1 MFLSEPPKSR
11 FTNKRSQVMAN
22 TVRLIQQEARFTN
35 KKPGYGQVMARFTN
49 KKPGTQ
55 DTTEHS
61 HIDYYWFSAII
72 EYWPL
77 IIDCYWLLIIEN
89 YWLLMIVYWLLSMGN
104 WVLTIDY

>member
-1 MFLSEPPKSR
+1 
-11 FTNKRSQVMAN
+11 MAN

-61 HIDYYWFSAII
+61 HIDYY
-72 EYWPL
+72 
-77 IIDCYWLLIIEN
+77 
-89 YWLLMIVYWLLSMGN
+89 
-104 WVLTIDY
+104 